1 MTAILME
8 NSIIHTVDLCCGEF
22 LYSKKSAENVSKSID
37 AVLNEFNVQQ
47 YRKSAPFVIDR
58 GSNLKA
64 ALLPNQIIHSITH
77 RIHNILRDT
86 FAGKRSILT

>member
-1 MTAILME
+1 MTAIFME
-8 NSIIHTVDLCCGEF
+8 NSAIYNIDLCCREF
-22 LYSKKSAENVSKSID
+22 LYSKKTAQNVSKSID
-37 AVLNEFNVQQ
+37 VVLEEFNVQQ